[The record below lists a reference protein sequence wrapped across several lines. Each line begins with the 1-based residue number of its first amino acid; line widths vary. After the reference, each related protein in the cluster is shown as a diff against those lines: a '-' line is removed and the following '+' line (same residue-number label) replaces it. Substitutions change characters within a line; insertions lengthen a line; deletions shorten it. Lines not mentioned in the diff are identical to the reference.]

1 MSGQPPRTPE
11 TSTPRL
17 DILLALHRTAQAVRA
32 DLVAILLGGGL
43 LVSLPGYA
51 ARLLAPEG
59 GYTADVAT
67 LVTTGRAVLAMLYLA
82 LVSWGVVARLTGRAL
97 PPRAFVHEGLRRAQP
112 GLKVALLVG
121 AAVVLGLTLRL
132 FAVHGTTQGFLLQ
145 TLLLAAGLW
154 ALGALM
160 PAVPAAV
167 VERLGPVAALKRAAV
182 LTAGNRDRT
191 LILGLIS
198 GLAVAPSGVLLASL
212 PAPHP
217 LLQAGFELV
226 VWGLAAILP
235 AVVYTGLR
243 TSEQAAS

>member
-97 PPRAFVHEGLRRAQP
+97 PDGVE
-112 GLKVALLVG
+112 
-121 AAVVLGLTLRL
+121 
-132 FAVHGTTQGFLLQ
+132 
-145 TLLLAAGLW
+145 
-154 ALGALM
+154 
-160 PAVPAAV
+160 V
-167 VERLGPVAALKRAAV
+167 VENKPLARALYDAIEV
-182 LTAGNRDRT
+182 DQMIPTEHFQ
-191 LILGLIS
+191 
-198 GLAVAPSGVLLASL
+198 AVAEIISYVFRRKGK
-212 PAPHP
+212 
-217 LLQAGFELV
+217 
-226 VWGLAAILP
+226 I
-235 AVVYTGLR
+235 
-243 TSEQAAS
+243 

>member
-1 MSGQPPRTPE
+1 VSGQPPRTPE

>member
-1 MSGQPPRTPE
+1 VSGQQPQTPE
-11 TSTPRL
+11 TSAPRL

-32 DLVAILLGGGL
+32 DMVAILLGGGL

-59 GYTADVAT
+59 GYGADVAT
-67 LVTTGRAVLAMLYLA
+67 LVTTLRAVLAMLYLA

-97 PPRAFVHEGLRRAQP
+97 PPRAFVNEGLRRAQP

-121 AAVVLGLTLRL
+121 AAIVLGLTLRL

-217 LLQAGFELV
+217 LLQAGFELI

-243 TSEQAAS
+243 TSEHSAS